1 MSLQSG
7 QRLSLP
13 FAGAWMCLISAFC
26 LSSVSIG
33 QPSFGSQTNSS
44 APKKVQEEWFQR
56 GLLALKENRLE
67 DSLEALTAAELERPS
82 DARVHN
88 FRGIVLT
95 RLSKKGEAAAEYRE
109 AIRLDPRLEDAY
121 RNLGFLE
128 WTEHHLEQ
136 AREALLHAVDL
147 SPADSFAHYYLGR
160 AQLDARDY
168 SEAFR
173 ELELSRVPWPADPDF
188 LIEVSVGYTRLGK
201 EQEAYKVLDQLVSM
215 KLAASQAVQVVKL
228 FASTHQ
234 AGKAVNLLKNL
245 SSSPEA
251 KTWASFDLALAYL
264 LDKDYQ
270 KAVGEAHSCLDIRQ
284 EAGASPLALASA
296 WSLIGISNAQ
306 LGLGHQAIDAFRK
319 AAALAPRQEEHW
331 LNLTRQLMEQGL
343 HADAVS
349 GAQEALRNLSNS
361 YALHL
366 RLGAAY
372 FAAGHYPEAEAT
384 FRELVTAGDPL
395 PTSYVGLAQ
404 VLLRT
409 GRAEDAVTEL
419 IAAQQKLGTS
429 FLLSYFRG
437 LALDRT
443 AKSKE
448 AHSAFQEAVQINPN
462 SAEAHLGLG
471 KTELKLQQTRDAIA
485 ELETVLRLN
494 PGNAHAQH
502 LLSEAYRRLG
512 DSQRAGKYAETE
524 LAEPIAPEGD
534 LVGDF
539 LLPEWEFGAEVDGH

>member
-1 MSLQSG
+1 MPPG
-7 QRLSLP
+7 ELP
-13 FAGAWMCLISAFC
+13 FPPLLELAACVARGEISLTQARS
-26 LSSVSIG
+26 LVEHQS
-33 QPSFGSQTNSS
+33 
-44 APKKVQEEWFQR
+44 EE
-56 GLLALKENRLE
+56 
-67 DSLEALTAAELERPS
+67 
-82 DARVHN
+82 
-88 FRGIVLT
+88 VLMPWI
-95 RLSKKGEAAAEYRE
+95 AAARE
-109 AIRLDPRLEDAY
+109 
-121 RNLGFLE
+121 
-128 WTEHHLEQ
+128 
-136 AREALLHAVDL
+136 
-147 SPADSFAHYYLGR
+147 
-160 AQLDARDY
+160 
-168 SEAFR
+168 
-173 ELELSRVPWPADPDF
+173 ELSR
-188 LIEVSVGYTRLGK
+188 
-201 EQEAYKVLDQLVSM
+201 
-215 KLAASQAVQVVKL
+215 
-228 FASTHQ
+228 
-234 AGKAVNLLKNL
+234 
-245 SSSPEA
+245 
-251 KTWASFDLALAYL
+251 
-264 LDKDYQ
+264 
-270 KAVGEAHSCLDIRQ
+270 AVGS
-284 EAGASPLALASA
+284 
-296 WSLIGISNAQ
+296 SNSDKAFSRAFLE
-306 LGLGHQAIDAFRK
+306 LGFD
-319 AAALAPRQEEHW
+319 AALRLQSAVLFLNFAMNLGQLLCTEFDDVPRG
-331 LNLTRQLMEQGL
+331 LQLMEQGL

-448 AHSAFQEAVQINPN
+448 ALSAFQEAVQINPN

-539 LLPEWEFGAEVDGH
+539 LLPEWEFPAEVDGH